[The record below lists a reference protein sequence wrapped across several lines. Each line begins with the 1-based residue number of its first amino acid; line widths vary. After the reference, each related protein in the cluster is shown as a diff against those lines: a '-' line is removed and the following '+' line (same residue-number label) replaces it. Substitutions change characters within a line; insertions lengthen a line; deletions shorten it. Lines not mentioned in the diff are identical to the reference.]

1 MSSVS
6 APHSETT
13 TASSTADTSS
23 DSLPGLR
30 AIAINVLTRVAYGRH
45 TTFSISSSYRDSN
58 KRLSYADS
66 IALVTDLL
74 LAAAF
79 VPSSILRLPFM
90 PRLSKRLGQA
100 LIQLPS
106 LTTDMLDQERSRL
119 SEDGQNNIMTT
130 LLRLS
135 DQAKAD
141 DRNHGTVSTGT
152 EKKQYLTENEIAG
165 DLFIL
170 TAAGF
175 DTTSN
180 TMSYALVL
188 LAAYPQWQAWI
199 QAEIYAV
206 LRNHDGHLA
215 EEDYATMFPRLTRC
229 LAIMVSPSH
238 IDSTTGLTNVV
249 LQFEILRL
257 DPAVS
262 MLIRTI
268 DTDQTISTSE
278 SSSFPLQAPCAVHVS
293 TMALHTSH
301 SGWGSDRLVFN
312 PSRWLQSGVGF
323 HVPHRGTY
331 MPWSS
336 GPRACPGQKMSQ
348 VEFVSA
354 IMTIFRS
361 CSVEPVLED
370 GETIG
375 RGREK
380 LLDLLQDS
388 QPVLTLQINRPKEV
402 RLRWMRR

>member
-6 APHSETT
+6 DLQNTT
-13 TASSTADTSS
+13 STESSTTETSS

-30 AIAINVLTRVAYGRH
+30 AIAINFLTRVAYGRH
-45 TTFSISSSYRDSN
+45 TPFSISSSYRDSN
-58 KRLSYADS
+58 KSLSYMDA

-100 LIQLPS
+100 LVQLPS
-106 LTTDMLDQERSRL
+106 LTTDMLDQERLRL
-119 SEDGQNNIMTT
+119 SDDVQNNIMTT

-135 DQAKAD
+135 DQAKVD
-141 DRNHGTVSTGT
+141 DRNHGTILTRT
-152 EKKQYLTENEIAG
+152 EKKHYLTENEIAG
-165 DLFIL
+165 NLFIL

-199 QAEIYAV
+199 QAEIDVV
-206 LRNHDGHLA
+206 LRDHDGHLA
-215 EEDYATMFPRLTRC
+215 QEEYATIFPRLTRC
-229 LAIMVSPSH
+229 LAIM
-238 IDSTTGLTNVV
+238 
-249 LQFEILRL
+249 FETLRL
-257 DPAVS
+257 YPAVS

-268 DTDQTISTSE
+268 DTEQTVSTSE
-278 SSSFPLQAPCAVHVS
+278 SSSFPLQAPCAVHVN

-301 SGWGSDRLVFN
+301 LEWGSDRLEFK
-312 PSRWLQSGVGF
+312 PSRWLQSGTCF

-336 GPRACPGQKMSQ
+336 GPRVCPGQKMSQ
-348 VEFVSA
+348 VEFVSV
-354 IMTIFRS
+354 IMTVFRS

-370 GETIG
+370 RETMEQ
-375 RGREK
+375 GRER

-402 RLRWMRR
+402 RLRWTRR